1 MMVVSIELVG
11 TSLLAMMK
19 WLTQNAIIAAG
30 NQDLNPAYDLILEI
44 EAFLAALALL
54 GFCGISGT

>member
-1 MMVVSIELVG
+1 MVVSIELVG
-11 TSLLAMMK
+11 TSLLANDEMVDAECD
-19 WLTQNAIIAAG
+19 NSRG

>member
-1 MMVVSIELVG
+1 MVDAECDNSG
-11 TSLLAMMK
+11 
-19 WLTQNAIIAAG
+19 G
-30 NQDLNPAYDLILEI
+30 NQDLNPAYDLVLEI

>member
-1 MMVVSIELVG
+1 MVVSIELVG
-11 TSLLAMMK
+11 TSLLAIDAECD
-19 WLTQNAIIAAG
+19 NSGG
-30 NQDLNPAYDLILEI
+30 NQNLNPAYDLVLEI